1 MILSD
6 KSVVIWADQAD
17 VKTKKERPNKESEL
31 RLSPNINLNGSSS
44 VH

>member
-17 VKTKKERPNKESEL
+17 VKTKKERPDKENSL
-31 RLSPNINLNGSSS
+31 RLSPNINLDGSSS
-44 VH
+44 MH